1 MSSVDILLII
11 PPFHMRNGGGSFF
24 PLGTSY
30 IISSLEKMGYSWKII
45 NCTEFIHSYYEEDL
59 ARLETILYEKLKTFS
74 PLVVGIGP
82 CVTTQLRALKKISL
96 VCHTVFPNVPILAGG
111 PFATIEG
118 QEWVFNEVLGI
129 NYLVKGDGELAIPDA
144 IRAIKKGG
152 DICHSLCVSYAEHS
166 QVNVV
171 EDLDA
176 LEFPFRD
183 YAKDGTYS
191 IRRKSMS
198 GHQASMIAS
207 RGCPYSCAY
216 CVSGNM
222 KSNQVP
228 FRRRSNNNIIQE
240 MRKLKEEHGIS
251 DIVFYDDCFFSNM
264 SKLSENISEFCN
276 MLLEAEL
283 GMQWQIE
290 MRPDFF
296 VLLSYN
302 DLALLRKAGC
312 RQINI
317 GIEKV
322 SQNGLRFLGK
332 NTNLE
337 GLKEK
342 IALAR
347 GKYGIQ
353 ISATFI
359 LGGEEETED
368 DIKQLVDYAKGLSLD
383 FAHFNPLFVYPGTP
397 LYNKVFSNKREW
409 VDIVFADKLPWGEIV
424 YENKNL
430 DRRQLLRL
438 IDYAYMEFYKD
449 TTLAHEQ
456 MIEDRFNIKRV
467 EGD

>member
-1 MSSVDILLII
+1 MNNVDILLII

-30 IISSLEKMGYSWKII
+30 IISSLEKSGYSWAII

-59 ARLETILYEKLKTFS
+59 SKLETVLYEKLSSFS

-96 VCHTVFPNVPILAGG
+96 VCDKVFTNIPVFAGG
-111 PFATIEG
+111 PFASIEG

-129 NYLVKGDGELAIPDA
+129 HYLIKGDGELAIPDV
-144 IRAIKKGG
+144 IQTIKESG
-152 DICHSLCVSYAEHS
+152 DICHSSCVSYAEYS
-166 QVNVV
+166 RINVV
-171 EDLDA
+171 EDLDS
-176 LEFPFRD
+176 LEFPFRNFS
-183 YAKDGTYS
+183 KDGIYS
-191 IRRKSMS
+191 IRRKSLS

-207 RGCPYSCAY
+207 RGCPYSCTY

-222 KSNQVP
+222 KSSHVP
-228 FRRRSNNNIIQE
+228 FRRRSNANIIEE
-240 MRKLKEEHGIS
+240 MRILKNEHGIS

-276 MLLEAEL
+276 MLFEAEL
-283 GMQWQIE
+283 DMQWQIE

-296 VLLSYN
+296 ILLSIN
-302 DLALLRKAGC
+302 ELSLLKKAGC

-332 NTNLE
+332 NGKLE
-337 GLKEK
+337 GLKDK

-347 GKYGIQ
+347 ERFGIHV
-353 ISATFI
+353 SATFI
-359 LGGEEETED
+359 LGGEDETED
-368 DIKQLVDYAKGLSLD
+368 DVIQLVNYAKGLSLD
-383 FAHFNPLFVYPGTP
+383 FAQFNPLFVYPGTP

-409 VDIVFADKLPWGEIV
+409 VDIILKDKLPWGEIV

-430 DRRQLLRL
+430 NRNHLLRL

-449 TTLAHEQ
+449 TALAHEQ
-456 MIEDRFNIKRV
+456 MIEDRFNIKRA